1 MVQFFCPNCF
11 ARVPSPHGA
20 CPACGLDSREWVE
33 HCSYTDRLIHALD
46 HPISE
51 VRMAVVISLGN
62 RNDTTASL
70 PLARCALKHP
80 TDIVLAMEI
89 TAALKKLP
97 AGPERN
103 EAIAMVKTHPAQAV
117 RDAAARIQPQP

>member
-11 ARVPSPHGA
+11 ARVRSPHGA
-20 CPACGLDSREWVE
+20 CPACGVDSRDWVE
-33 HCSYTDRLIHALD
+33 DRSYTDRLIHALD

-62 RNDTTASL
+62 KNDTTVSL

-97 AGPERN
+97 TGPERSA
-103 EAIAMVKTHPAQAV
+103 AIAMMKTHPARAV
-117 RDAAARIQPQP
+117 RVAAARIQPQP

>member
-33 HCSYTDRLIHALD
+33 HYSYTDRLIHALD